1 MMAILI
7 GLGISLAIGG
17 LVYLNYED
25 EIDEARRLAEE
36 NGFDLDEID
45 FSDFARSAEVADV
58 PKTEALDE
66 EVLDAKAAELEDEP
80 LPTQTFARAQAPSD
94 PPLEFEPEQEQLVVE
109 LDADIDLKADATNLF
124 DPETETTS
132 LSIGEATVLRLS
144 GDQTDVS
151 IGFGTQSETESGL
164 SPFDIVLVQNRMALT

>member
-7 GLGISLAIGG
+7 GLGISLAVGG

-25 EIDEARRLAEE
+25 DIDEARRLAEE
-36 NGFDLDEID
+36 NGLDPDEID
-45 FSDFARSAEVADV
+45 FSDFGRSADV
-58 PKTEALDE
+58 PETEALDE
-66 EVLDAKAAELEDEP
+66 EVLDAKAAELEAEP
-80 LPTQTFARAQAPSD
+80 LPTQTFASAQAPAD

-109 LDADIDLKADATNLF
+109 LDADVDLKAEATNLF

-164 SPFDIVLVQNRMALT
+164 SPFDIVLVQNRMTLN